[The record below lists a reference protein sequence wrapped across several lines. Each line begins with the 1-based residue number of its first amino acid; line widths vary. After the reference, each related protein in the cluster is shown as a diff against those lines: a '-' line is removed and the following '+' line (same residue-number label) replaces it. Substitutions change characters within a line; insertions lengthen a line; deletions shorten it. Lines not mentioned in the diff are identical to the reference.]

1 MKRTMSTTR
10 SSAVKVSR
18 FLQAAFDYQSVRT
31 HATKGEMTMNRT
43 RQGFAALCMA
53 LILATGGV
61 QAAPQRAAAS
71 VPTTVS
77 TSTEVAP
84 PMTLV
89 IGKSTILRLPVA
101 AERISVGNPVV
112 ADVTLINPREIYLLG
127 KDIGSTNIIVWSRNG
142 VATVMDI
149 TVNIDADALQ
159 ARMRQIL
166 PNENIQVDVAF
177 DSVILKGEVADT
189 VVVDQAVSVADA
201 FVRKFNRSLV
211 TEVQMPG
218 SDRGVSVSLS
228 GGRDSAA
235 KVGTTGARIVNML
248 TISAPQQVMLEVK
261 VAEISKTL
269 LDKLGAEFSMTGSG
283 GEWSTGILT
292 EFLSGSAGV
301 MGAAKSASKYLTIDA
316 AKEDG
321 LIKILA
327 EPNIMAI
334 SGQTG
339 QFLAGGRIF
348 IPVASDNDIG
358 GQTVTLEERDFG
370 VRLAFTPTVL
380 GGGRINLKVAPEVS
394 ELQQAGNPF
403 TTING
408 VTSVLPSFTVRNAET
423 TVQLNDGQSF
433 AIAGLI
439 KNNMK
444 QTVKRYP
451 ILGEIP
457 ILGALFRSSEFQNDT
472 TELMFVVT
480 PRLVKPLPP
489 NFALPTDA
497 FVPPTRAQFFL
508 GGQME
513 GTPPEANTPSAAPAP
528 VGGFEMK

>member
-1 MKRTMSTTR
+1 MLEQAVISSAMPGRDAGALAGGKPAMRTNKKGGRTMNKACR
-10 SSAVKVSR
+10 
-18 FLQAAFDYQSVRT
+18 
-31 HATKGEMTMNRT
+31 
-43 RQGFAALCMA
+43 GFPVLCMA
-53 LILATGGV
+53 LMLSTTAAY
-61 QAAPQRAAAS
+61 AAPPRTDART
-71 VPTTVS
+71 PTTAS
-77 TSTEVAP
+77 TTTEVAP
-84 PMTLV
+84 PMNLV

-112 ADVTLINPREIYLLG
+112 ADVTLINPRELYLLG
-127 KDIGSTNIIVWSRNG
+127 KDIGSTNLIVWSRNG
-142 VATVMDI
+142 VATVMDV
-149 TVNIDADALQ
+149 TVSIDAAALQ
-159 ARMRQIL
+159 ARMRQVL
-166 PNENIQVDVAF
+166 PEAPDITVDVAF
-177 DSVILKGEVADT
+177 DSVILRGEVADT
-189 VVVDQAVSVADA
+189 VLVDKAVSVADA
-201 FVRKFNRSLV
+201 FIRKFNRSLV
-211 TEVQMPG
+211 ADVQMPG

-228 GGRDSAA
+228 GGRDTTAA
-235 KVGTTGARIVNML
+235 VRTAGARIVNML
-248 TISAPQQVMLEVK
+248 TVSAPQQVMLEVK
-261 VAEISKTL
+261 VAEVSKSL
-269 LDKLGAEFSMTGSG
+269 LDKLGSEFSMTGNNG
-283 GEWSTGILT
+283 DWSYGILT
-292 EFLSGSAGV
+292 GFLSESAGAI
-301 MGAAKSASKYLTIDA
+301 GAAKSASKYLTIDA

-339 QFLAGGRIF
+339 KFLAGGRIF
-348 IPVASDNDIG
+348 IPVEREDDGTI
-358 GQTVTLEERDFG
+358 TLEERDYG

-439 KNNMK
+439 KNNVK
-444 QTVKRYP
+444 ETVKRFP
-451 ILGEIP
+451 VLGEIP

-489 NFALPTDA
+489 NYALPTDA

-513 GTPPEANTPSAAPAP
+513 GTPPPEDAPTSAPAP
-528 VGGFEMK
+528 AGGFEMK